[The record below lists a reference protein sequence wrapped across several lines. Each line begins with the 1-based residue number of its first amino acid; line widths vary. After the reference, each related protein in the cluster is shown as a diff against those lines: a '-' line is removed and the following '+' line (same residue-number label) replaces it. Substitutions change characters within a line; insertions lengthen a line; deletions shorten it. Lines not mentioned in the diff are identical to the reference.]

1 MSDAK
6 FTGPMRD
13 TYLLKA
19 AKEKQS
25 ERNTE
30 SLTPRRNPG
39 FLYAFTQDPFQSS
52 PRLVERSAES
62 LNLTP
67 YLNPKT

>member
-39 FLYAFTQDPFQSS
+39 IPVCLHTGSLPEQS
-52 PRLVERSAES
+52 PTCREVC
-62 LNLTP
+62 
-67 YLNPKT
+67 